1 MTKHLLLISF
11 ILFFMANKKR
21 LEIVEHIGLSGVK
34 KEIKKR
40 KVNALIL
47 DRLLFIRKMFELD
60 DVQLAAKSVGI
71 SHNTGYIWLRR
82 WNEEGMDG
90 LIPKYDGGKPP
101 KLSDEDYRRLDEIFE
116 KTPNLTTDIASDI
129 LKSEFGVVFS
139 DRHVSRI
146 LRKLNYTYTKPFM
159 IYSKMPDDAE
169 DQLKKNVDN

>member
-1 MTKHLLLISF
+1 MS
-11 ILFFMANKKR
+11 NKKR
-21 LEIVEHIGLSGVK
+21 LKIVEHVGLSGVK
-34 KEIKKR
+34 QEIRKR

-47 DRLLFIRKMFELD
+47 DRLLFIKKMFELD

-82 WNEEGMDG
+82 WNKEGMNG

-101 KLSDEDYRRLDEIFE
+101 KLSDEDYRKLDEILE
-116 KTPNLTTDIASDI
+116 KTPNLTTDIARDI
-129 LKSEFGVVFS
+129 LKSEFGVEFS

-169 DQLKKNVDN
+169 DQLKKNFDN